1 MGLESATFIE
11 NLDAN
16 NPLAND
22 AISQADDHLRLIKSV
37 LKSSFPNINAAVTAI
52 PAELNKKT
60 AIVSDGAGQLTFNTN
75 VTQALLQTLL
85 GIIKPALSIDG
96 STLSID
102 SGTTASAIK
111 TQLGIT
117 DTTALDAYPVGS
129 VYISVLATDPATHF
143 GGGSQWTRIAEGRML
158 VGQQTNDSDFAT
170 AEQDG
175 GSKTVT
181 LSTDNLPAH
190 THDILSATATDVEVI
205 GSSETNIREIRDSS
219 VRSAT
224 TTDATESTGSG
235 TAFNNMNPYFVVY
248 MWKRTA

>member
-37 LKSSFPNINAAVTAI
+37 LKQSFPNINAAVTAV

-75 VTQALLQTLL
+75 VTQALMQTLL

-102 SGTTASAIK
+102 SGTTAADIR
-111 TQLGIT
+111 
-117 DTTALDAYPVGS
+117 TALGVSGTSILDVYPVGS
-129 VYISVLATDPATHF
+129 VYIGVDSSFDIEGTF
-143 GGGSQWTRIAEGRML
+143 GGSWTRISQGRML
-158 VGQQTNDSDFAT
+158 VGHDDSGSPDADFDT
-170 AEQDG
+170 TEEFSG
-175 GSKTVT
+175 TKTHT
-181 LSTDNLPAH
+181 LSIAELPAH
-190 THDILSATATDVEVI
+190 SHTVAGMEQVV
-205 GSSETNIREIRDSS
+205 GDS
-219 VRSAT
+219 VNT
-224 TTDATESTGSG
+224 TGSG
-235 TAFNNMNPYFVVY
+235 QLGQSATITSSTVGQGQAFSKMPPYLVVC

>member
-37 LKSSFPNINAAVTAI
+37 LKQSFPNINAAVTAV

-60 AIVSDGAGQLTFNTN
+60 AIISDGAGQLTLNTN
-75 VTQALLQTLL
+75 VTQALMQTLL

-102 SGTTASAIK
+102 SGTTAADIR
-111 TQLGIT
+111 
-117 DTTALDAYPVGS
+117 TALGVSGTSILDVYPVGS
-129 VYISVLATDPATHF
+129 VYIGVDSSFDIEGTF
-143 GGGSQWTRIAEGRML
+143 GGSWTRISQGRML
-158 VGQQTNDSDFAT
+158 VGHDDSGSPDADFDT
-170 AEQDG
+170 TEETG
-175 GSKTVT
+175 GSKTHQLT
-181 LSTDNLPAH
+181 ISEMPAH
-190 THDILSATATDVEVI
+190 THDVQFDDEPDMEKINGGHDI
-205 GSSETNIREIRDSS
+205 SELDGTTKTR
-219 VRSAT
+219 AT
-224 TTDATESTGSG
+224 TSTGG
-235 TAFNNMNPYFVVY
+235 DQPHNNMPPYLVVC